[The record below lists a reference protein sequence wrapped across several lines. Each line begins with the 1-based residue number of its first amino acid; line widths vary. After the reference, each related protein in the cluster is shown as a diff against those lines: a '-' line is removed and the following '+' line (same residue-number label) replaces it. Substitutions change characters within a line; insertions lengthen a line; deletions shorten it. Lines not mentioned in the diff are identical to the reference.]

1 MDVMT
6 SKARRARV
14 TTIEDESDIARGV
27 RSLKRRCPVM
37 RRIHAATGDPPLRR
51 RSPGFEG
58 LGRIIVGQQVS
69 VASANAIWARC
80 QASITPFA
88 PQKVIELSDDDL
100 RAAGLSR
107 PKMRTLRAIST
118 AVVEDG
124 LDLVGFGGADDAGIH
139 EALCTI
145 KGVGPWTAD
154 IYLMFCLGRPDAFA
168 PGDLALQVAA
178 QHAFDLSE
186 RPSANELFDLA
197 EIWRPWR
204 GVSARM
210 LWAYHHVLKN
220 GPSQPV

>member
-1 MDVMT
+1 MNGMT
-6 SKARRARV
+6 SRARRPRA

-37 RRIHAATGDPPLRR
+37 RRIHTATGDPPLRR
-51 RSPGFEG
+51 RPPGFEG
-58 LGRIIVGQQVS
+58 LGRIIIGQQVS

-88 PQKVIELSDDDL
+88 PQTVIELSDDHL

-139 EALCTI
+139 EALCAI

-197 EIWRPWR
+197 ESWRPWR

-220 GPSQPV
+220 RASQPM